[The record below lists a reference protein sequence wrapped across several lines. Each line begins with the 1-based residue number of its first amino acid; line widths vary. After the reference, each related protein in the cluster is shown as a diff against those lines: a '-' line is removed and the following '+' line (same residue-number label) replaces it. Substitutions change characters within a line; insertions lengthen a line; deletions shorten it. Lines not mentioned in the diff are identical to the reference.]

1 MSDQTQIEQLNEQY
15 IAAFMNADVNWY
27 RQHLSDDFV
36 CIESDG
42 TVLGKPEFLQQTAR
56 GPDVAEYKLAKVQV
70 RFYGDAALVQATGLF
85 TRKDGS
91 TGVSRYTDIYA
102 RLNGEWKAVS
112 AQITRAP
119 AGTIKQS
126 PS

>member
-1 MSDQTQIEQLNEQY
+1 MSDQNQLEKLNEQY
-15 IAAFMNADVNWY
+15 IAAYMNADVNWY
-27 RQHLSDDFV
+27 RDHLTDDFV

-42 TVLGKPEFLQQTAR
+42 SVLGKPEFLQQTAR

-85 TRKDGS
+85 RRKDGS
-91 TGVSRYTDIYA
+91 NGVSRYTDIYA
-102 RLNGEWKAVS
+102 RLNDDWKCVS

-119 AGTIKQS
+119 KE
-126 PS
+126 